1 MPEQWQV
8 HIHRKVNDVIH
19 ALPPKVALAIR
30 DTIIQ
35 LQQNPYPLEHRLVG
49 SFDDVYEVFISSY
62 RIAYQVQEE
71 QKRVKIARVHL
82 ANETE

>member
-35 LQQNPYPLEHRLVG
+35 LQQNPYPLEPHEYG
-49 SFDDVYEVFISSY
+49 Y
-62 RIAYQVQEE
+62 R
-71 QKRVKIARVHL
+71 
-82 ANETE
+82 